1 MKRTLTFICA
11 TLLMVS
17 MAAAFGDSSSAPPKA
32 PGSDVRVTLSLKDV
46 TLNDA
51 LQQLFAL
58 RRANHVIEPMP
69 RELTVTV
76 VLQDVPFE
84 DALAAVLKAAGATY
98 RIEDGTYYI
107 SPLRSAADE
116 AMEAELLKQLTDLNT
131 KLESLRK
138 TLTESHPDISSTKR
152 TIADIERKLC
162 QLWVRTS
169 SVQAAQLALEP
180 AEKPISEVIQLRYLR
195 PADIA
200 PMVQTVSGVRTITTV
215 GTNKLLV
222 TGTKSGI
229 EEVKTL
235 IATLDDESAFP
246 KPVRVKVEVRV
257 DVTQS
262 GQKPTSCSLSS
273 DGVGAMGSSIPIMLD
288 VKPLPN
294 DPRYLVGQFSAQIIP
309 SAAPDGT
316 ISLRGDG
323 SFKCEIGRET
333 VSKPFSV
340 LSIAVAG
347 KPVVIASG
355 SYAIE
360 DRTASFEVL
369 ATVTVDAV
377 PSPPAPKK
385 QPAKPR

>member
-11 TLLMVS
+11 MLLLASIVAV
-17 MAAAFGDSSSAPPKA
+17 AADNSPVPAST
-32 PGSDVRVTLSLKDV
+32 PGSEDRVTLQLKDTPLSDV
-46 TLNDA
+46 LTM
-51 LQQLFAL
+51 LFKV
-58 RRANHVIEPMP
+58 RRGNYVLGPMP
-69 RELTVTV
+69 NAPTVTII
-76 VLQDVPFE
+76 LQEVPFE
-84 DALAAVLKAAGATY
+84 DALAAVMKAVGATY
-98 RIEDGTYYI
+98 TRANGTYYFAMA
-107 SPLRSAADE
+107 PSAVDE
-116 AMEAELLKQLTDLNT
+116 ATEAQLMTQLADLYG
-131 KLESLRK
+131 KLTSLRK
-138 TLTESHPDISSTKR
+138 TYPESHPDVMMAKGTL
-152 TIADIERKLC
+152 ADVERKLC
-162 QLWVRTS
+162 QLWVRTAS
-169 SVQAAQLALEP
+169 IQTSQIEQKP

-222 TGTKSGI
+222 TGTKSAI

-288 VKPLPN
+288 VTPLPN
-294 DPRYLVGQFSAQIIP
+294 DSRYLVGQFSAQITP

-323 SFKCEIGRET
+323 SFKCQMGRET
-333 VSKPFSV
+333 ISKPFSV
-340 LSIAVAG
+340 LSIVVAG

-369 ATVTVDAV
+369 AAVTVDAV